1 MIGNHDRAPPREAR
15 VAPRDRGHVQ
25 RGPRHTVRANDSQP
39 RYPQRVAAGKD
50 LHGKLLSRSRDLP
63 AALLPPSE
71 AYRHGQVLP
80 DANAVEGRRG
90 LEDPDEPVRKSV
102 PDPYVYAGCSR
113 PPCTDTP
120 SLEI

>member
-1 MIGNHDRAPPREAR
+1 
-15 VAPRDRGHVQ
+15 Q
-25 RGPRHTVRANDSQP
+25 RSWQIPASRKQFS
-39 RYPQRVAAGKD
+39 GKD

-120 SLEI
+120 SLARDNHGVVNREHCGQWSHPPAGRVDGLEPQ